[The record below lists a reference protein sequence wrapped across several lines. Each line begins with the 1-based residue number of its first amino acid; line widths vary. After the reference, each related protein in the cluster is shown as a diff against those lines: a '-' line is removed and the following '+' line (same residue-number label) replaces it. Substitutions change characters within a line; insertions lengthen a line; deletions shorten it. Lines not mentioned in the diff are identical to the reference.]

1 MKVSLEMTTLNQA
14 DEALGQSYYESTVVD
29 VKQWPWSSVPA
40 GAKRAWVD
48 AAKSKKWVSGK

>member
-29 VKQWPWSSVPA
+29 VKQWPWSSVRTE
-40 GAKRAWVD
+40 GH
-48 AAKSKKWVSGK
+48 